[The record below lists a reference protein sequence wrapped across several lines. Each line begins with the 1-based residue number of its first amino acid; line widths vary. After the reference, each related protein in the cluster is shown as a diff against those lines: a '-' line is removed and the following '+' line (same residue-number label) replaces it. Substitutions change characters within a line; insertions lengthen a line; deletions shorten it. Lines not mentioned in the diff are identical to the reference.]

1 MTPEEE
7 SDEVRAL
14 LREAHR
20 HDEQL
25 CPPFERLLRKSEGRQ
40 SSGRSAPM
48 VRAAALAAVVAAAI
62 GGAVWLRRERPSP
75 TPPLA
80 NAMAWTSGNW
90 EGPLDFL
97 LRLPGPP
104 PFDVLPALGPPRSNP
119 PPGVGSRGEK
129 GN

>member
-1 MTPEEE
+1 MTPEE
-7 SDEVRAL
+7 DDVRAL

-20 HDEQL
+20 DDEQL
-25 CPPFERLLRKSEGRQ
+25 CPPFERLLRKSDGRQ
-40 SSGRSAPM
+40 SSGPSARM

-62 GGAVWLRRERPSP
+62 GGAIWLRRERSP
-75 TPPLA
+75 PAASLA
-80 NAMAWTSGNW
+80 SAVAWSSGTW

-104 PFDVLPALGPPRSNP
+104 PFDSFPALRG
-119 PPGVGSRGEK
+119 PGVSHPLGVDSRGEK

>member
-1 MTPEEE
+1 MTPEGE

-40 SSGRSAPM
+40 SSGRSARM

-62 GGAVWLRRERPSP
+62 GGAVWLRPERP
-75 TPPLA
+75 PPA
-80 NAMAWTSGNW
+80 APPASAVAWSSGTW

-104 PFDVLPALGPPRSNP
+104 PFDAFPALRGRGFNHPL
-119 PPGVGSRGEK
+119 GVDSRGEK

>member
-7 SDEVRAL
+7 SDDVRAL

-20 HDEQL
+20 DDEQL

-40 SSGRSAPM
+40 SSGRSTPM

-62 GGAVWLRRERPSP
+62 GGAVLLRREQPP
-75 TPPLA
+75 PAAPLA
-80 NAMAWTSGNW
+80 SAVAWSSGTW

-104 PFDVLPALGPPRSNP
+104 PLNTFPALRG
-119 PPGVGSRGEK
+119 PGVSHPLGVDSRGEK